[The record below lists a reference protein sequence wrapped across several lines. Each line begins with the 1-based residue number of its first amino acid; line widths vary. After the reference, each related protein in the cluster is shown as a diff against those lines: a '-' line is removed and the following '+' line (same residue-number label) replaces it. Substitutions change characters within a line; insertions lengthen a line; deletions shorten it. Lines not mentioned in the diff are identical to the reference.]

1 MAGGWTYKQ
10 AKRRSML
17 HERYFAQIKSV
28 RDQIKSSGVAVV
40 AASDWQ
46 DLGHALQSMRVQYL
60 PYVADVFFDIHYP
73 TLTKTIS
80 ATKVDKPQAEVQTLA
95 GCREVNGPTRQP
107 HIGTADPLPTST
119 YVSSTH

>member
-1 MAGGWTYKQ
+1 MAGGWTYRQ
-10 AKRRSML
+10 AKRRGKL
-17 HERYFAQIKSV
+17 HERYFAQIESV
-28 RDQIKSSGVAVV
+28 RDQIKSGVAVV

-95 GCREVNGPTRQP
+95 GCREVNGPPRQP
-107 HIGTADPLPTST
+107 HIGTANPLPTST